1 MLRGKCYS
9 LMRKPAP
16 TIAVETGS
24 PSKSHTQFVSSSVD
38 SDQDAG
44 ARENRPF
51 SALILVLKHREI
63 FVWKSFGNRVT
74 KQANAISSKPRLCP
88 DRLDSPRIGARQ
100 EIFQRKGGMFQPS
113 RAARE
118 GLPEAL
124 SNDAR
129 FQQPTRGR
137 PTRKL
142 ISSYPQLS

>member
-24 PSKSHTQFVSSSVD
+24 SSKSHTQFASSSVD

-51 SALILVLKHREI
+51 SALIPVLKHREI

-100 EIFQRKGGMFQPS
+100 EIFQRKRGYVLTIPRRKRGTS
-113 RAARE
+113 RSSFERCPFSTTDDGSAHSQAHFLVSAA
-118 GLPEAL
+118 
-124 SNDAR
+124 
-129 FQQPTRGR
+129 
-137 PTRKL
+137 
-142 ISSYPQLS
+142 